1 MENRKTYRTRL
12 DFDKV
17 LDRVA
22 DLAVS
27 TESREKIRDSEPYTD
42 PARVTSELNRARPQ
56 LPGFSQ
62 SRPSIHSSRY

>member
-27 TESREKIRDSEPYTD
+27 SESREKIRE
-42 PARVTSELNRARPQ
+42 SELSMRV
-56 LPGFSQ
+56 
-62 SRPSIHSSRY
+62 

>member
-1 MENRKTYRTRL
+1 MENRKTYKTRL

-17 LDRVA
+17 LERVA

-42 PARVTSELNRARPQ
+42 PARVASELHLTDSLMDILANR
-56 LPGFSQ
+56 
-62 SRPSIHSSRY
+62 